1 MNFSSKT
8 IEAAVGQ
15 LSSFPGIGKKTAL
28 RMVVHLLKKEEEQVH
43 QLTTSLSALK
53 TNLRSCSQ
61 CHNISE
67 EELCSICSGVN
78 REQQS
83 ICVVRDFQDI
93 IAIENTGQ
101 FNGTYHVLG
110 GLISPIHGV
119 TPSELTIDSLVHRVK
134 SGSVKEIILALS
146 ATIEG
151 DTTAFYISKQFK
163 DEALRISNIARG
175 ISIGGELEYADE
187 VTLGR
192 SIINRL
198 PFELVR

>member
-1 MNFSSKT
+1 MNFSSKI
-8 IEAAVGQ
+8 IEEAVDQ

-28 RMVVHLLKKEEEQVH
+28 RMVVHLLKKEEDQVH
-43 QLTTSLSALK
+43 ALTQSISKLK
-53 TNLRSCSQ
+53 SGLRSCSR

-67 EELCSICSGVN
+67 DELCSICSGVN

-83 ICVVRDFQDI
+83 VCVVRDFQDI

-101 FNGTYHVLG
+101 YNGTYHVLG

-134 SGSVKEIILALS
+134 SDQVKEIILALS

-151 DTTAFYISKQFK
+151 DTTAFYISKQFQ
-163 DEALRISNIARG
+163 DDDIRISNIARG
-175 ISIGGELEYADE
+175 ISVGGELEYADE
-187 VTLGR
+187 ITLGR